1 MNNQALKLLE
11 GIKLDNHDD
20 ENNKINIKIQIPP
33 KKKYKHS
40 DSQHQRSTSVQH
52 MRKKDSCNQTSDETL
67 SVQNNFEISN
77 ICQMSVEQLQ
87 QAFP

>member
-33 KKKYKHS
+33 
-40 DSQHQRSTSVQH
+40 
-52 MRKKDSCNQTSDETL
+52 
-67 SVQNNFEISN
+67 
-77 ICQMSVEQLQ
+77 
-87 QAFP
+87 